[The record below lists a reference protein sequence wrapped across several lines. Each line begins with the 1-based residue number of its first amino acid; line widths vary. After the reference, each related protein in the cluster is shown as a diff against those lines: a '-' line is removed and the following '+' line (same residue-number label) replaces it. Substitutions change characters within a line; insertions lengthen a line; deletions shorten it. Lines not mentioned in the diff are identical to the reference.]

1 MVMNAN
7 IASSVAQASPLASIL
22 QKAQNQQLSIGDLL
36 QVAEALNSSGQQ
48 AGAAEVYKVWLA
60 FNETHPLAHVV
71 YFNYSVTLK
80 QIGDP
85 AGAIQALRAST
96 KLDPQF
102 GPAHINLGRALEDYG
117 LINQAVQQWRTY
129 LDLTPEVTPDRI
141 SNRLMTLQHIGRVL
155 ENAGKLE
162 DAETAMWQAIELQ
175 PTKPE
180 AAQHWSAIRQRQC
193 KWPLLTSSQHVSAR
207 QLLDAMS
214 PLTLSCF
221 SDDPIFQLAKA
232 YRYNKHL
239 VGGPVDLSAFPRK
252 APKQKTG
259 SGQRLRVGYLSSD
272 LRDHAVGFAL
282 REVLELHDKNSV
294 EVYAYY
300 CGEPRTNDPT
310 QDRIKA
316 AVDAW
321 RDIATMSD
329 VDIATMIRRDE
340 IDVLVDVNG
349 YTKHARTKVFAYRP
363 APVIVSFCGYPG
375 TMGSPFHQY
384 MIADDHIV
392 PVENEIYYTEKVLRI
407 ACNQPL
413 DRKRVIAS
421 KPSRQEAGLPENAFV
436 YACFNGMQKITE
448 NCFDRWMK
456 ILLATPGSVLWLLAG
471 DEDANVRLRQLAEQK
486 GVAPERLIFAPKAP
500 NANHLARIA
509 VADLFLDTF
518 PYGAHS
524 TASDAITMGLPILT
538 MPGNGFA
545 SRFCAS
551 IIAAAGVPELA
562 CATPEQYVERAI
574 GFAHNPQ
581 ILAVVRQSLQ
591 SQRETSALRDIPG
604 LARRLEELFWQ
615 MQGECERGETPV
627 PDLRNLDLYYE
638 IGADLVLENV
648 EFENSQSYRKRY
660 LKKLAQW
667 HDYAPIPYDRRLWT
681 EPKP

>member
-1 MVMNAN
+1 
-7 IASSVAQASPLASIL
+7 
-22 QKAQNQQLSIGDLL
+22 
-36 QVAEALNSSGQQ
+36 
-48 AGAAEVYKVWLA
+48 
-60 FNETHPLAHVV
+60 
-71 YFNYSVTLK
+71 
-80 QIGDP
+80 
-85 AGAIQALRAST
+85 
-96 KLDPQF
+96 
-102 GPAHINLGRALEDYG
+102 
-117 LINQAVQQWRTY
+117 
-129 LDLTPEVTPDRI
+129 
-141 SNRLMTLQHIGRVL
+141 
-155 ENAGKLE
+155 
-162 DAETAMWQAIELQ
+162 
-175 PTKPE
+175 
-180 AAQHWSAIRQRQC
+180 
-193 KWPLLTSSQHVSAR
+193 
-207 QLLDAMS
+207 
-214 PLTLSCF
+214 
-221 SDDPIFQLAKA
+221 
-232 YRYNKHL
+232 
-239 VGGPVDLSAFPRK
+239 
-252 APKQKTG
+252 
-259 SGQRLRVGYLSSD
+259 
-272 LRDHAVGFAL
+272 
-282 REVLELHDKNSV
+282 
-294 EVYAYY
+294 
-300 CGEPRTNDPT
+300 
-310 QDRIKA
+310 
-316 AVDAW
+316 
-321 RDIATMSD
+321 
-329 VDIATMIRRDE
+329 
-340 IDVLVDVNG
+340 
-349 YTKHARTKVFAYRP
+349 
-363 APVIVSFCGYPG
+363 
-375 TMGSPFHQY
+375 